1 MAVAHS
7 GLDNHRELLAQAIV
21 NELQS
26 WPEPYRDLF
35 VQVHYHGRSLLDAA
49 HLMGLDIRQVNG
61 ILVECELKL
70 RASLAV
76 FRNTQPESSSDC
88 GHHFSQFVLVG

>member
-35 VQVHYHGRSLLDAA
+35 VQVHYRGCSVLDAA
-49 HLMGLDIRQVNG
+49 HSMGLDIHHVNG

-70 RASLAV
+70 RAAVAV
-76 FRNTQPESSSDC
+76 FRNTQPESLPDC
-88 GHHFSQFVLVG
+88 SHHFSQFMLVG

>member
-1 MAVAHS
+1 MAVADS
-7 GLDNHRELLAQAIV
+7 RLDNHRELLAQAIV

-35 VQVHYHGRSLLDAA
+35 VQVHYHGRSVLDAA
-49 HLMGLDIRQVNG
+49 DLMGLDIRHVNG

-70 RASLAV
+70 RAALAV
-76 FRNTQPESSSDC
+76 FRNTQPESSPDC
-88 GHHFSQFVLVG
+88 CHHFSQFMLVG